1 MKNYLYRHIELLEQQ
16 KIALGLAILFII
28 SYLLFSNYNT
38 YSVVGIGLSIFIAL
52 RLIIIMNET
61 IPVIEIMLL
70 IATSQWIIGP
80 FIDYQ
85 TKVDHYKMHMYVSEM
100 KYMET
105 TVPLF
110 LIFTISVLQFR
121 KFVVIDRNKLEILLS
136 NYKFLPFYIIGI
148 GFSIRFIESFLPPSL
163 AFIGFL
169 AINSSLVGLGLLYFT
184 KTSWLNKWVIT
195 GLVFLP
201 LIFQSINTGMFHT
214 IIIWGIFTF
223 SFINLAKKIKFLNK
237 IIILSFSILL
247 LFTLQAVKKDYR
259 KTINTPSFSG
269 NKIELLVNLFLDN
282 PTGYKKQKEV
292 DTETQQSD
300 VNSRLNQ
307 GWIISKIYDRI
318 PSKVDYIGGE
328 TIMNAIYVS
337 LIPRILAPN
346 KKGGGG
352 KDTFERLTGLTL
364 LKTTAMGASL
374 MGEFYGNYG
383 FYGGMLCFLIWG
395 KLLNFVVFMFQK
407 MQKASPIIVFFLP
420 IIFFQV
426 IKAETDLTT
435 VLNHLVKSIIFVA
448 LFMFFIKRILNI
460 KV

>member
-1 MKNYLYRHIELLEQQ
+1 
-16 KIALGLAILFII
+16 
-28 SYLLFSNYNT
+28 
-38 YSVVGIGLSIFIAL
+38 
-52 RLIIIMNET
+52 
-61 IPVIEIMLL
+61 
-70 IATSQWIIGP
+70 
-80 FIDYQ
+80 
-85 TKVDHYKMHMYVSEM
+85 
-100 KYMET
+100 
-105 TVPLF
+105 
-110 LIFTISVLQFR
+110 
-121 KFVVIDRNKLEILLS
+121 
-136 NYKFLPFYIIGI
+136 
-148 GFSIRFIESFLPPSL
+148 
-163 AFIGFL
+163 
-169 AINSSLVGLGLLYFT
+169 
-184 KTSWLNKWVIT
+184 
-195 GLVFLP
+195 
-201 LIFQSINTGMFHT
+201 MFHT